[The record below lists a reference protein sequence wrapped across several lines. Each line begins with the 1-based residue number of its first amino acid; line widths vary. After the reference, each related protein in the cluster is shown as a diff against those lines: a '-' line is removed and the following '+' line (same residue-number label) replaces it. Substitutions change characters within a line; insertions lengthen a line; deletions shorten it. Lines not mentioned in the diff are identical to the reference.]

1 MIFNRGLINLGL
13 SNQLMQG
20 TYSLKSFDIFELS
33 KKLVLACYALTGTL
47 PSEEKTA
54 LTQYIRHAALSA
66 HISIAQGA
74 FLKKKKARKKFLQ
87 DAKNALLIIDAAV
100 DVLVEAGLVK
110 AEETNEVQQLSS
122 TCYQLLGRLKKEN

>member
-1 MIFNRGLINLGL
+1 MA
-13 SNQLMQG
+13 G

-33 KKLVLACYALTGTL
+33 KKLVLACYTLTGGL
-47 PSEEKTA
+47 PPEEKTA

-66 HISIAQGA
+66 HISVAQGA
-74 FLKKKKARKKFLQ
+74 SLKKKKARKKFLQ

-100 DVLVEAGLVK
+100 DVLVETGLVK

-122 TCYQLLGRLKKEN
+122 TCYQLFGRLKKEN